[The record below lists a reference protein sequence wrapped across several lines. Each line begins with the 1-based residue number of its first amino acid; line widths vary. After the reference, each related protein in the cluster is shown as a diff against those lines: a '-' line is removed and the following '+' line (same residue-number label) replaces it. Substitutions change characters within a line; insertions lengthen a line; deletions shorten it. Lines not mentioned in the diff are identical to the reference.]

1 MTEGLRERRKEAIR
15 QEVSQAGIKL
25 FLKQGFEKTTIDE
38 IVGPLGISRRT
49 FFRHFATKEDLV
61 FVWYEDL
68 TEKLVAAC
76 AARPLAETPYEAV
89 CAALRGLLKLY
100 DADPK
105 WAKKMVR
112 LASETPALV
121 GKSHE
126 KRAMWGRALAA
137 TIAKRMEKSSK
148 RDLFA
153 EIIATTAINA
163 FAISVEAW
171 FAEGAV
177 GDLRAMVD
185 AGLGCAGAAGGGE
198 ELGGGA

>member
-1 MTEGLRERRKEAIR
+1 MAEGLRERRKEAIR

-49 FFRHFATKEDLV
+49 FFRHFETKEDLV

-68 TEKLVAAC
+68 TKKLVTAC
-76 AARPLAETPYEAV
+76 AARPSEETPYEAV
-89 CAALRGLLKLY
+89 CAALRGLLELY
-100 DADPK
+100 DANPK
-105 WAKKMVR
+105 WAKKMVK

-137 TIAKRMEKSSK
+137 TIAKRMDKSPE
-148 RDLFA
+148 RDLYA
-153 EIIATTAINA
+153 EIIASTAINA
-163 FAISVEAW
+163 FALSVDTW
-171 FAEGAV
+171 YAEG
-177 GDLRAMVD
+177 GTRDLRATVN
-185 AGLGCAGAAGGGE
+185 AGLACAGQVGRR
-198 ELGGGA
+198 

>member
-1 MTEGLRERRKEAIR
+1 MAEGLREKRKETIR
-15 QEVSQAGIKL
+15 QELSQAAIKR

-68 TEKLVAAC
+68 TDELVAAC
-76 AARPLAETPYEAV
+76 AARPSAETPYEAV
-89 CAALRGLLKLY
+89 CAALRGLLRLY

-105 WAKKMVR
+105 WSKKMVK

-137 TIAKRMEKSSK
+137 TIAERMDESPM
-148 RDLFA
+148 RDLYA
-153 EIIATTAINA
+153 QIIAVTAINA
-163 FAISVEAW
+163 FALSVEIWLA
-171 FAEGAV
+171 GGST
-177 GDLRAMVD
+177 GDLRAIVD
-185 AGLGCAGAAGGGE
+185 AGLACASAVASQ
-198 ELGGGA
+198 